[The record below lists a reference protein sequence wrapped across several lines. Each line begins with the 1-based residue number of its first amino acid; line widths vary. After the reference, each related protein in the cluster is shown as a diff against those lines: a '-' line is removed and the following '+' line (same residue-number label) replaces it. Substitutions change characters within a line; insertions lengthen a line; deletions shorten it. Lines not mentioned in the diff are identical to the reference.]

1 MAKVFATTLKNKT
14 PSGDEMTQ
22 GLFDDAPLINLDRD
36 KAWEAFIKRKD
47 VKRLMQGKENF
58 KFPLDGSYDL
68 WCLCWS
74 KAWDAGFKAGWE
86 AHEELK
92 KVKIKEME

>member
-1 MAKVFATTLKNKT
+1 MTALTRKQWMDYLDKLCKEFN
-14 PSGDEMTQ
+14 MTQ
-22 GLFDDAPLINLDRD
+22 GLFDDAPLINLERD

-47 VKRLMQGKENF
+47 VRRLMQGKEDF

-68 WCLCWS
+68 WCLCWA

-86 AHEELK
+86 SHDEFK
-92 KVKIKEME
+92 KVKK

>member
-1 MAKVFATTLKNKT
+1 MIALTRKQWMDYLDKLCKEFN
-14 PSGDEMTQ
+14 MTQ
-22 GLFDDAPLINLDRD
+22 GLFDDAPLINLERD

-47 VKRLMQGKENF
+47 VKRLMQGKEDF
-58 KFPLDGSYDL
+58 KFPLDGSYDI

-86 AHEELK
+86 SHDEFK
-92 KVKIKEME
+92 KVKK

>member
-1 MAKVFATTLKNKT
+1 
-14 PSGDEMTQ
+14 MTQ

-68 WCLCWS
+68 WCICWS

-86 AHEELK
+86 SHDEFM
-92 KVKIKEME
+92 KEMKCKSST